1 MHIQTIFKLFFL
13 AVFFVMLFSCPEN
26 GCSLS
31 FPSTRGLN
39 QHRQQCPFAQDEA
52 VPLSSADALAR
63 LNEKRARKRRRLNP
77 PEPPDLPEETAGP
90 SGLGNETDL
99 SAEPLPDTI
108 FYAPPDPVSPTPS
121 PPPRAEP
128 ELSAAG
134 RIVRKKRLTWKL
146 LQRLPEAVATI
157 PEVVLDPPSAPE
169 PDTTPHYVWK
179 AVHTLKNSF
188 GMFREYPSVPTHNP
202 DDLLTLENLS
212 DITPPHVATDTP
224 AAANS
229 RLSTVLEDSNA
240 TAQSTATTPSYFPFA
255 NSTIFGLMN
264 WMWSG
269 SAMKSIGEMVTLVNF
284 LKSDEFKK
292 EDLVDFDI
300 RKETAKFDASLE
312 DSSKSFGLGN
322 TSTDGSSTVKD
333 GWREVEVDVQ
343 VPPGRPCVSDKDIP
357 IFLVP
362 GLHYRSLI
370 EVIKA
375 ALEDPAS
382 KCFHYTPFKQFWK
395 PTPESEPIRVYDEI
409 YASDAMVEAHEAI
422 QNLPAEPGCT
432 LERVIIALMFWSDST
447 HLASFGNASLWPIY
461 LFFGNQSKWLRG
473 KPRTG
478 SCHHL
483 AYIPKLP
490 DSFHDFYT
498 NLTGGGP
505 SQDTLTHLRRELIH
519 AIWKLLLDDEF
530 MHAYE
535 HGIVIMCPDGV
546 LRRFYPRIFTYSA
559 DYPEK
564 VLLAAIRNLGACP
577 CPRCLIPKERI
588 PELGTVNDQ
597 KRRETLE
604 RLVNGEVEF
613 DVLLARDQIYRKG
626 KGVKSA
632 GVERILAPK
641 SLVPTHNAFSALS
654 KFGLNLYKMLV
665 VDFMHE
671 WELGA
676 WKATFVHLIRILV
689 AHGETAVQELNRR
702 YRAVPT
708 FGRST
713 IRRFGENAS
722 SMKKLAARN
731 YEDLLQC
738 AIPVFEGLLPE
749 PHNDTILS
757 LLFTMG
763 EWHTLGKLRM
773 HTETSLNWF
782 EQCTTDLGRRLRKF
796 KTHTCSA
803 FKTKELPKEEA
814 ARGRRRAKK
823 KTAPQTTPT
832 PSSGRTPAASRKAKI
847 FNMITYK
854 LHSLGDYVKMIRW
867 FGTSDS
873 YSTQPGELEHRR
885 VKRFYARTNKN
896 NAVRQMTRLE
906 RREFGLR
913 RLIRKQARE
922 EARKDPSKFTSQH
935 QKATPTAPKK
945 TITPHIDFAESEA
958 LPFTPPDL
966 HHHISHS
973 RNFPFN
979 ISSFLSSN
987 VGDPAIEDFYPK
999 LQEHLLARLHHPTW
1013 TGDGS
1018 EFSDEERSKLAILN
1032 NRLFRHKVMR
1042 INYTTYDVRRGQD
1055 SINSRNHAD
1064 IMVLAR
1070 GDESG
1075 HPFEYARVIG
1085 IFHLDAVYNKDGASD
1100 VSETYDVLWVR
1111 WYRRDTSYRAGFERK
1126 RLHRIEFVPSDD
1138 PGAFGF
1144 LNPDEVIR
1152 AAHLI
1157 PAFYHGATESL
1168 LKGLSVARG
1177 EGEIDDWR
1185 YFYVNLFVDRDMYMR
1200 YAGNG
1205 IGHYKVDL
1213 ADDARAAVPSTDPND
1228 TEGDAWEDVVP
1239 QESVGN
1245 RLSQGAGE
1253 GTEGGAEQEEED
1265 DEGDDGE
1272 DEDGDEDEDENR
1284 DSDEG
1289 DDEGDDEGEDD
1300 EGEDDDLGAEDGEG
1314 GFVDLEDD
1322 EGYAPL

>member
-1 MHIQTIFKLFFL
+1 MESCTYPQEFIQN
-13 AVFFVMLFSCPEN
+13 VSRV
-26 GCSLS
+26 
-31 FPSTRGLN
+31 
-39 QHRQQCPFAQDEA
+39 PFY
-52 VPLSSADALAR
+52 P
-63 LNEKRARKRRRLNP
+63 NP
-77 PEPPDLPEETAGP
+77 
-90 SGLGNETDL
+90 
-99 SAEPLPDTI
+99 
-108 FYAPPDPVSPTPS
+108 
-121 PPPRAEP
+121 
-128 ELSAAG
+128 
-134 RIVRKKRLTWKL
+134 
-146 LQRLPEAVATI
+146 Q
-157 PEVVLDPPSAPE
+157 
-169 PDTTPHYVWK
+169 
-179 AVHTLKNSF
+179 
-188 GMFREYPSVPTHNP
+188 P

-212 DITPPHVATDTP
+212 DITPLHVATDAPT
-224 AAANS
+224 AANS
-229 RLSTVLEDSNA
+229 CLSAVLEDSNA
-240 TAQSTATTPSYFPFA
+240 TSQSTPTTPSYFPFA
-255 NSTIFGLMN
+255 NSTVFGLMN

-269 SAMKSIGEMVTLVNF
+269 LAMKSISEMVNLVNF

-292 EDLVDFDI
+292 EDLANFDI

-312 DSSKSFGLGN
+312 DPSKSFGLGN
-322 TSTDGSSTVKD
+322 TSEDGSSTIKD
-333 GWREVEVDVQ
+333 GWREVKVNIQ
-343 VPPGRPCVSDKDIP
+343 VPPGQPCVSDKDIP
-357 IFLVP
+357 IFSVP
-362 GLHYRSLI
+362 GLHYWSLMA
-370 EVIKA
+370 VIQA
-375 ALEDPAS
+375 TLQDPAS
-382 KCFHYTPFKQFWK
+382 RCFHYTPFKQFWK
-395 PTPESEPIRVYDEI
+395 PTPESEPMRVYNEI
-409 YASDAMVEAHEAI
+409 YSSDAMVEAHEVI

-432 LERVIIALMFWSDST
+432 LEQVVTALIFWSDLT

-461 LFFGNQSKWLRG
+461 LFFGNQLKWLQG

-505 SQDTLTHLRRELIH
+505 SQETLTHLRQELIH
-519 AIWKLLLDDEF
+519 AIWKLLLNDEF
-530 MHAYE
+530 MHACE
-535 HGIVIMCPDGV
+535 HGTTIQKKFFSPPYIILVHVPVHDV
-546 LRRFYPRIFTYSA
+546 LSQRNAF
-559 DYPEK
+559 
-564 VLLAAIRNLGACP
+564 RNLAMQMTRSG
-577 CPRCLIPKERI
+577 
-588 PELGTVNDQ
+588 
-597 KRRETLE
+597 E
-604 RLVNGEVEF
+604 RLWNE
-613 DVLLARDQIYRKG
+613 LLTARWNLMSCSRVIKFTKG

-641 SLVPTHNAFSALS
+641 SSVPTHNTFSTLS

-689 AHGETAVQELNRR
+689 AHGETAVQELNHR
-702 YRAVPT
+702 YCAVPT

-763 EWHTLGKLRM
+763 EWTLGKLRM
-773 HTETSLNWF
+773 HTETSLNWL
-782 EQCTTDLGRRLRKF
+782 EQCTTDLGCQLRKF

-803 FKTKELPKEEA
+803 FETKELPKEEA
-814 ARGRRRAKK
+814 ACGGHWAKN
-823 KTAPQTTPT
+823 KTRPQA
-832 PSSGRTPAASRKAKI
+832 TPAPPSGHPPATSWKAKI

-854 LHSLGDYVKMIRW
+854 LHSLGDYVKMICW

-873 YSTQPGELEHRR
+873 YSTQPGKLEHQR
-885 VKRFYARTNKN
+885 VKHFYARTNKN
-896 NAVRQMTRLE
+896 NAVRQMTHLE
-906 RREFGLR
+906 RRKFALR
-913 RLIRKQARE
+913 CLVCKQARE
-922 EARKDPSKFTSQH
+922 EARRDPSKFTSK
-935 QKATPTAPKK
+935 QKKAMPTATKK
-945 TITPHIDFAESEA
+945 TITPCVDFAESEA
-958 LPFTPPDL
+958 LPFTPPEL
-966 HHHISHS
+966 HHHILHS

-1013 TGDGS
+1013 TGNGNKL
-1018 EFSDEERSKLAILN
+1018 RSKLVILN
-1032 NRLFRHKVMR
+1032 SRLFRHKVMQ
-1042 INYTTYDVRRGQD
+1042 INYTAYDVRRGQD
-1055 SINSRNHAD
+1055 SINSRNNAD
-1064 IMVLAR
+1064 IMTLSR
-1070 GDESG
+1070 NDESG

-1100 VSETYDVLWVR
+1100 VPETYDVLWVL
-1111 WYRRDTSYRAGFERK
+1111 WYRRDTSYRAGFEK
-1126 RLHRIEFVPSDD
+1126 KHLHRVKFVPSDN

-1177 EGEIDDWR
+1177 EGKVDDWR
-1185 YFYVNLFVDRDMYMR
+1185 YFYVNLFVDVDMYMH

-1213 ADDARAAVPSTDPND
+1213 ANDARAAVPSTNPDD
-1228 TEGDAWEDVVP
+1228 TEGDAWEDDVVA
-1239 QESVGN
+1239 QGSVGDD
-1245 RLSQGAGE
+1245 LPQGASE
-1253 GTEGGAEQEEED
+1253 GNEGGAEQV
-1265 DEGDDGE
+1265 
-1272 DEDGDEDEDENR
+1272 
-1284 DSDEG
+1284 
-1289 DDEGDDEGEDD
+1289 GEDD
-1300 EGEDDDLGAEDGEG
+1300 EGGDGEEEEEEDGDNNEDESSDQGNDKGEDDEGKDDELGAEDGKG
-1314 GFVDLEDD
+1314 GFVDLEDK